1 MRALISIAL
10 SVALLSCTG
19 SQDIPGSSSTD
30 PTADFE
36 IPPPEVDTGW
46 PEVGDTYQMMRVR
59 SPDTGWRI
67 RVVDPDRGEARDFK
81 GE

>member
-10 SVALLSCTG
+10 SVVLLSCAG
-19 SQDIPGSSSTD
+19 SQDIPESSETD
-30 PTADFE
+30 PTSDFE

-67 RVVDPDRGEARDFK
+67 KVVDPTRGEVKDTRV
-81 GE
+81 E